1 MQSTADNTTHI
12 CMLTTYFFSKPVQV
26 TRAQHSEQ
34 AHHHLHT
41 GYVGDPKLTAPLER
55 DIVLHGDYYLKKKV
69 MQR

>member
-1 MQSTADNTTHI
+1 MIQRIYA
-12 CMLTTYFFSKPVQV
+12 CLQLTFFIKPVQV
-26 TRAQHSEQ
+26 TRAQYSEQ
-34 AHHHLHT
+34 ADHHLHI